1 MVYIDS
7 SALLKLLWQEPESDA
22 VRDHVASEDLVIV
35 SSLAELET
43 HVQVTAAWLAG
54 RYGKTRWERFRAKLA
69 EFRVTDPFRFRP
81 LPGSVFETA
90 LRQHAGGGRT
100 GAGRTHCRTL
110 DRLHLA
116 AMTELDV
123 ARLMTHDAV
132 QAQAAR
138 ALGFVVVI
146 PGRRDNP
153 QH

>member
-1 MVYIDS
+1 MLYLDT
-7 SALLKLLWQEPESDA
+7 SALLKLLWPEPESAA
-22 VRDHVASEDLVIV
+22 VREHVAREDLVIV

-43 HVQVTAAWLAG
+43 HVQLTAAWLAG
-54 RYGKTRWERFRAKLA
+54 RYGKARRERFRAKLA
-69 EFRVTDPFRFRP
+69 EFRATDPFRFRP

-90 LRQHAGGGRT
+90 LRQHA
-100 GAGRTHCRTL
+100 ASSRTHCRTL

-138 ALGFVVVI
+138 ALGFEVVTPV
-146 PGRRDNP
+146 
-153 QH
+153 

>member
-54 RYGKTRWERFRAKLA
+54 RYGKARRERFRAKLA
-69 EFRVTDPFRFRP
+69 EFRATDPFRFRP

-90 LRQHAGGGRT
+90 LRQ
-100 GAGRTHCRTL
+100 
-110 DRLHLA
+110 HLA

-146 PGRRDNP
+146 PGRGANP
-153 QH
+153 QD